1 MKSILQHT
9 NGILNIF
16 FVILYLQKAR
26 NGSVFGST
34 MCIKESKL
42 GKERYAK
49 PKDKLKK
56 ECDVQ

>member
-42 GKERYAK
+42 GKEEDKTKKLYFF
-49 PKDKLKK
+49 PK
-56 ECDVQ
+56 